1 MQGASRDALAALR
14 EVLGG
19 LPVHATLGDELLSV
33 AALLGRE
40 SGLRAAL
47 TDTGT
52 APERRAALA
61 TRVLQGKVAAP
72 TLAVVEQ
79 AARQRW
85 SSPRDLVEGVE
96 TVGAEAMFAFAES
109 DGRIDAVEDELFR
122 FTRVLDASGELQV
135 LLTNPA
141 VADDAKAE
149 VVSDL
154 LAQRAQPETVA
165 LVRHAVAHPG
175 GRRAIDT
182 LGSLVQLAATRREQL
197 LADVRAPVPL
207 TPEQQ
212 QRLAAALTR
221 IYGRQVTLAVSV
233 EPELLG
239 GAVVRV
245 GDEIIDGSVASKLA
259 SARRTL
265 TQ

>member
-14 EVLGG
+14 EALAG
-19 LPVHATLGDELLSV
+19 LPVHATLGSELLAV

-40 SGLRAAL
+40 SGLRSAL
-47 TDTGT
+47 TDSGT
-52 APERRAALA
+52 APDRRAALA
-61 TRVLQGKVAAP
+61 SRVLDGNVAAP
-72 TLAVVEQ
+72 TLSVVEQ
-79 AARQRW
+79 GVRQRW
-85 SSPRDLVEGVE
+85 SSPRDLVEGIE

-109 DGRIDAVEDELFR
+109 EGRIDAVEDELFR

-141 VADDAKAE
+141 VQDSTKAQ
-149 VVSDL
+149 VVTDL
-154 LAQRAQPETVA
+154 LEQRAQPETVA

-175 GRRAIDT
+175 GRRVTET
-182 LGSLVQLAATRREQL
+182 LAGLVELAATRREQL

-207 TPEQQ
+207 TEPQQ

-221 IYGRQVTLAVSV
+221 IYGRQVSLAVSV

-239 GAVVRV
+239 GAVVRI
-245 GDEIIDGSVASKLA
+245 GDEIIDGSVATKIDA
-259 SARRTL
+259 ARRNL